1 MTTDKWHLK
10 GDYFENCNCEVLCP
24 CIVLGSAAVPT
35 EGHCNVGFAF
45 HIREGDF
52 NGVSL
57 DGLNFVVICYTPG
70 IMSEGNWTTAIY
82 VDRRADRRQR
92 EALSRILS
100 GDLGGPAERWMR
112 LTENF
117 LGTRYVGIAYSAR
130 GRTRRVSIPEVMDFA
145 VEGIRATRRSTR
157 PMRLHNTAHPVN
169 PTLALARGTGST
181 YADHGMRWDNTGKN
195 GHYSSFNWP

>member
-1 MTTDKWHLK
+1 
-10 GDYFENCNCEVLCP
+10 
-24 CIVLGSAAVPT
+24 
-35 EGHCNVGFAF
+35 
-45 HIREGDF
+45 
-52 NGVSL
+52 
-57 DGLNFVVICYTPG
+57 
-70 IMSEGNWTTAIY
+70 
-82 VDRRADRRQR
+82 
-92 EALSRILS
+92 
-100 GDLGGPAERWMR
+100 MR

-157 PMRLHNTAHPVN
+157 PMCLHNTAHPVN
-169 PTLALARGTGST
+169 PTLALARGTSST